1 MFDVLLAVGL
11 VVSAFFAVYLDEA
24 IYAVLSLAAT
34 NVILSVFYFSLD
46 TPFAAVFQLTMG
58 IGTVAVLFLT
68 GQMLTTKADSPQTSQ
83 RRFLGLVI
91 GVLLSVPSILAVGQK
106 ISAAGLVGLPFSAA
120 LWQLRVVDIIAQGL
134 VILTVGLGIAVVLK
148 EKKRRRRARCST

>member
-1 MFDVLLAVGL
+1 MFDMLLVVGL
-11 VVSAFFAVYLDEA
+11 VVSAFLAVYLDEA

-68 GQMLTTKADSPQTSQ
+68 GQMLTAKTSAPMSSQ
-83 RRFLGLVI
+83 RRLLGLVI
-91 GVLLSVPSILAVGQK
+91 GVLLSVPAILAVGEE
-106 ISAAGLVGLPFSAA
+106 ITAVGLIGLPFSAA
-120 LWQLRVVDIIAQGL
+120 LWQLRVIDIIAQGL
-134 VILTVGLGIAVVLK
+134 VILTVGLGITVVLK
-148 EKKRRRRARCST
+148 EKKRRRQVRRST